1 MNYFE
6 LVTNILNTA
15 RTHKYIQEVYYG
27 DIYEFENLP
36 NRKYSNFVLTIQN
49 NTTDS
54 DLTTYTFNAFVT
66 DRLTDDRS
74 NLLEVQS
81 LSKTILEQILAECF
95 DTLDS
100 ATYTFWTEKFNDLC
114 AGCYV
119 TFSVTLPKE
128 LICVDDSL
136 FDK

>member
-119 TFSVTLPKE
+119 TFSVTLPKD